1 MSDPWYRKCSSLTTF
16 VTWTYAVR
24 ARQIVV
30 EDWSRTR
37 LRDSL
42 SDSGSGWHEL
52 DAIPMLAGKGR
63 EEIPVAPPQV

>member
-1 MSDPWYRKCSSLTTF
+1 MTNPGIPVVSCLTTF

-42 SDSGSGWHEL
+42 SDSGWGWHEL